1 MANNFFFAKGLL
13 VRFEEKTVSSGKRVA
28 AFNVLLSE
36 PRKKDDTERKDDG
49 TFINVEAWELPEN
62 VVSFLNDNVKRTQ
75 IMFQG
80 RLKQD
85 RWEKDGVKKS
95 AYKIVADADSI
106 KPIPF
111 KKKAEAPPPPPVKE
125 KVATADEIPF

>member
-1 MANNFFFAKGLL
+1 MANNFFFGKGLL
-13 VRFEEKTVSSGKRVA
+13 VRFEEKTVASGKRVS

-36 PRKKDDTERKDDG
+36 PRKKDDTERRDDG
-49 TFINVEAWELPEN
+49 TFINVEAWQLPEN

-75 IMFQG
+75 VSFQG

-95 AYKIVADADSI
+95 AYKIIADADTI
-106 KPIPF
+106 KPIPL
-111 KKKAEAPPPPPVKE
+111 KKKEEAPPPKE
-125 KVATADEIPF
+125 KVTTESEIPF